1 MLADEP
7 ELPLVGRDHAAHQQV
22 VGGHD
27 HPVALQF
34 PERLI
39 WPRHDLAC
47 VSAAHDSSCL
57 AKMVRAAARRSDGVD
72 RTPRWRKSHMIRLPI
87 AQSSARL
94 STWCAHMSPAPD
106 VGYPHWTQRLMA
118 AQSSF

>member
-22 VGGHD
+22 
-27 HPVALQF
+27 
-34 PERLI
+34 
-39 WPRHDLAC
+39 
-47 VSAAHDSSCL
+47 AHDSSCL
-57 AKMVRAAARRSDGVD
+57 AKMVRAAARRSDEVD

-106 VGYPHWTQRLMA
+106 VGPALDAEAHGRSELLLIGVDELLDGFFALAIRDQQQDVNA
-118 AQSSF
+118 I